1 MNGYDAMFEE
11 MRQRAIDFW
20 NEIKDTF
27 NEVDEVIE
35 RIEWDERM
43 RDSWH
48 VPKNI
53 IKNHQVLNRKPIVSH
68 IRNHI

>member
-11 MRQRAIDFW
+11 VRQNAIDLW

-27 NEVDEVIE
+27 SEVDEVIE
-35 RIEWDERM
+35 QIEWDERV

-48 VPKNI
+48 VPKSTV
-53 IKNHQVLNRKPIVSH
+53 KNHQVLNRKPIASH